1 MNHFRCVIVSQIKK
15 QTNKCIKAEV
25 ITARWQG
32 TIALLLLIII
42 SYIDRV
48 NISVMILNPDF
59 AAHFQLN
66 ENRMLQGMLMTCF
79 LLGYGF
85 SALLLT
91 PVIESRWHYRQGLLG
106 SIAIWALV
114 CAVSPL
120 LGSLMGMLVAR
131 VILGIAEGPLFS
143 LKTRFISDNFNADE
157 IGKPNAVTA
166 LGVSLGLAVG
176 FPLVTWLMANMGWMG
191 SFYALAVLNLLLG
204 GGLVWRFLPA
214 TRAVSQRAKPGFKQ
228 TFSLAWQ
235 TPLLGWILLVEIA
248 TLSYLWGS
256 SAWLP
261 AWLRDEHHFSLHA
274 TGFLAAIPFLLSL
287 GSKFLGGV
295 LLDKM
300 RPEQAPMLFI
310 IGGLLTALS
319 VLALMLSQQPAWLAL
334 FMLSAN
340 VFWGLQGAAIPAV
353 VQHHAAREAVGS
365 AYGIINGIGNI
376 CAAFIPLLM
385 GVVMKSVGSVSS
397 GFSVL
402 VASQIIT
409 LLAGGMLLLR
419 MRRAAAV
426 SA

>member
-1 MNHFRCVIVSQIKK
+1 MTVK
-15 QTNKCIKAEV
+15 
-25 ITARWQG
+25 WQG

-42 SYIDRV
+42 SYVDRV
-48 NISVMILNPDF
+48 NISVMILNPEF
-59 AAHFQLN
+59 AEHFQLN

-91 PVIESRWHYRQGLLG
+91 PVIESKLHYRQGLLS
-106 SIAIWALV
+106 SIAIWAVV
-114 CAVSPL
+114 CAISPL
-120 LGSLMGMLVAR
+120 LGSLMGMLIAR
-131 VILGIAEGPLFS
+131 MILGIAEGPLFS
-143 LKTRFISDNFNADE
+143 LKTRFISDNFRPEE

-176 FPLVTWLMANMGWMG
+176 FPLVTWLMEHLGWAG
-191 SFYALAVLNLLLG
+191 SFYALAVINLVLG
-204 GGLVWRFLPA
+204 GGLIWRFLPA
-214 TRAVSQRAKPGFKQ
+214 PHSTVKQEKPGFVQ
-228 TFSLAWQ
+228 TFTLAWQ

-274 TGFLAAIPFLLSL
+274 VGFLAAIPFLLSL

-300 RPEQAPMLFI
+300 RPEQAPVLFI
-310 IGGLLTALS
+310 VGGLFTALS
-319 VLALMLSQQPAWLAL
+319 VLAL

-340 VFWGLQGAAIPAV
+340 IFWGLQGAAIPAV

-402 VASQIIT
+402 VASQVIT

-426 SA
+426 GV

>member
-1 MNHFRCVIVSQIKK
+1 M
-15 QTNKCIKAEV
+15 
-25 ITARWQG
+25 TARWQG

-48 NISVMILNPDF
+48 NISVMILNPEF

-79 LLGYGF
+79 LVGYGL

-91 PVIESRWHYRQGLLG
+91 PVIENRLQYRQGLLI
-106 SIAIWALV
+106 SIAIWAAV

-120 LGSLMGMLVAR
+120 LGSLFGILIAR

-143 LKTRFISDNFNADE
+143 LKTRFISDSFAAGE

-176 FPLVTWLMANMGWMG
+176 FPLVTFLIAHQGWQG
-191 SFYALAVLNLLLG
+191 SFYSLAALNLLLG
-204 GGLVWRFLPA
+204 GGLIWRFLPA
-214 TRAVSQRAKPGFKQ
+214 PAAAAQRSRAGFKQ
-228 TFSLAWQ
+228 TFQLAWR

-261 AWLRDEHHFSLHA
+261 AWLRDEHHFSLQA
-274 TGFLAAIPFLLSL
+274 TGILAAIPFLLSL

-300 RPEQAPMLFI
+300 RPEQAPLLFI
-310 IGGLLTALS
+310 SGGLLTACS
-319 VLALMLSQQPAWLAL
+319 ILALMLSHQPAWLAL

-340 VFWGLQGAAIPAV
+340 IFWGLQGAAIPAV
-353 VQHHAAREAVGS
+353 VQHHAAKEAVGS

-385 GVVMKSVGSVSS
+385 GLVMKSVGSVSS

-402 VASQIIT
+402 VASQVVT
-409 LLAGGMLLLR
+409 LLAGGVLLLR

>member
-1 MNHFRCVIVSQIKK
+1 M
-15 QTNKCIKAEV
+15 
-25 ITARWQG
+25 TARWQG
-32 TIALLLLIII
+32 TLALLVLIII
-42 SYIDRV
+42 SYVDRV
-48 NISVMILNPDF
+48 NISVMILNPEF
-59 AAHFQLN
+59 AEHFQLN

-91 PVIESRWHYRQGLLG
+91 PVIESKLHYRQGLLT
-106 SIAIWALV
+106 SIAIWAVV
-114 CAVSPL
+114 CAISPL
-120 LGSLMGMLVAR
+120 LGSLMGMLIAR
-131 VILGIAEGPLFS
+131 LILGIAEGPLFS
-143 LKTRFISDNFNADE
+143 LKTRFISDNFSAGE

-176 FPLVTWLMANMGWMG
+176 FPLITWLMAHLGWAG
-191 SFYALAVLNLLLG
+191 SFYALAAINLALG
-204 GGLVWRFLPA
+204 GGLIWRFLPA
-214 TRAVSQRAKPGFKQ
+214 PQHTEKRRTSGFVQ
-228 TFSLAWQ
+228 TFTLAWQ

-300 RPEQAPMLFI
+300 RPDQAPLLFVV
-310 IGGLLTALS
+310 GGILTASS
-319 VLALMLSQQPAWLAL
+319 VVMLMLSHQPGWLAL

-340 VFWGLQGAAIPAV
+340 IFWGLQGAAIPAV
-353 VQHHAAREAVGS
+353 IQHHAAREAVGS

-385 GVVMKSVGSVSS
+385 GMVMKSVGSVSS

-402 VASQIIT
+402 VVSQVIT
-409 LLAGGMLLLR
+409 LRGMLLLR
-419 MRRAAAV
+419 MRRAAAIR
-426 SA
+426 A

>member
-1 MNHFRCVIVSQIKK
+1 M
-15 QTNKCIKAEV
+15 A
-25 ITARWQG
+25 ARWQG

-42 SYIDRV
+42 SYIDRI
-48 NISVMILNPDF
+48 NISVMILNPEF
-59 AAHFQLN
+59 AARFHLN
-66 ENRMLQGMLMTCF
+66 ENRMLQGMLMTFF
-79 LLGYGF
+79 LLGYGL
-85 SALLLT
+85 SALILT
-91 PVIESRWHYRQGLLG
+91 PLIESKLNYRQGLL
-106 SIAIWALV
+106 SSVAIWALV

-120 LGSLMGMLVAR
+120 LGSLLGMLIAR
-131 VILGIAEGPLFS
+131 IVLGVAEGPLFS
-143 LKTRFISDNFNADE
+143 LKTRFISDSFAADE
-157 IGKPNAVTA
+157 VGKPNAVTA
-166 LGVSLGLAVG
+166 LGVSLGLAAG
-176 FPLVTWLMANMGWMG
+176 FPLVTWLMAHVGWMG
-191 SFYALAVLNLLLG
+191 SFYALALLNLLLG

-214 TRAVSQRAKPGFKQ
+214 PVVNERRARPGMI
-228 TFSLAWQ
+228 TTLTLAWR

-261 AWLRDEHHFSLHA
+261 AWLRDEHHFSLQA
-274 TGFLAAIPFLLSL
+274 TGLLAAVPFLLSL

-300 RPEQAPMLFI
+300 RPEQAPVLFI

-319 VLALMLSQQPAWLAL
+319 VLALMLSHQQAMLAL
-334 FMLSAN
+334 FMLAAN

-353 VQHHAAREAVGS
+353 VQHHAPREAVGS

-385 GVVMKSVGSVSS
+385 GMVMKSAGSVSS

-402 VASQIIT
+402 VVSQLIT
-409 LLAGGMLLLR
+409 LCAGGMLLLR

-426 SA
+426 SV

>member
-1 MNHFRCVIVSQIKK
+1 M
-15 QTNKCIKAEV
+15 
-25 ITARWQG
+25 TAKWQG

-42 SYIDRV
+42 SYVDRV
-48 NISVMILNPDF
+48 NISVMILNPEF
-59 AAHFQLN
+59 AEHFQLN

-91 PVIESRWHYRQGLLG
+91 PVIESKFHYRHGLLS
-106 SIAIWALV
+106 SIVVWAAV

-120 LGSLMGMLVAR
+120 LGSLMGMLMAR

-143 LKTRFISDNFNADE
+143 LKTRYISDNFSPAE

-176 FPLVTWLMANMGWMG
+176 FPFVTWLMSHLGWAG
-191 SFYALAVLNLLLG
+191 SFYALALINLVLG
-204 GGLVWRFLPA
+204 GGLVCRFLPA
-214 TRAVSQRAKPGFKQ
+214 PRSVEKTRKPGFMQ

-274 TGFLAAIPFLLSL
+274 TGLLAAVPFLLSL

-300 RPEQAPMLFI
+300 RPEQAPVLFVV
-310 IGGLLTALS
+310 GGLLTALS
-319 VLALMLSQQPAWLAL
+319 VIALMLSHQPVWLAL

-353 VQHHAAREAVGS
+353 IQYHAAREAVGS
-365 AYGIINGIGNI
+365 AYGIVNGIGNL

-385 GVVMKSVGSVSS
+385 GMVMKSVGSVSS

-402 VASQIIT
+402 VASQAIT
-409 LLAGGMLLLR
+409 LVAGGMLLLR

>member
-1 MNHFRCVIVSQIKK
+1 M
-15 QTNKCIKAEV
+15 A
-25 ITARWQG
+25 ARWQG

-42 SYIDRV
+42 SYVDRV
-48 NISVMILNPDF
+48 NISVMILNPEF
-59 AAHFQLN
+59 AAHFHLN

-79 LLGYGF
+79 LLGYGL
-85 SALLLT
+85 SALILT
-91 PVIESRWHYRQGLLG
+91 PLIESKLNYRQGLL
-106 SIAIWALV
+106 SSVAIWALV

-120 LGSLMGMLVAR
+120 LGSLLGMLIAR
-131 VILGIAEGPLFS
+131 IVLGVAEGPLFS
-143 LKTRFISDNFNADE
+143 LKTRFISDSFAADE
-157 IGKPNAVTA
+157 VGKPNAVTA
-166 LGVSLGLAVG
+166 LGVSRGRAAG
-176 FPLVTWLMANMGWMG
+176 FPLVTWLMAHVGWMG
-191 SFYALAVLNLLLG
+191 SFYALALLNLLLG

-214 TRAVSQRAKPGFKQ
+214 PVVNERRARPGMI
-228 TFSLAWQ
+228 TTLTLAWR

-261 AWLRDEHHFSLHA
+261 AWLRDEHHFSLQA
-274 TGFLAAIPFLLSL
+274 TGLLAAVPFLLSL

-300 RPEQAPMLFI
+300 RPEQAPVLFI

-319 VLALMLSQQPAWLAL
+319 VLALMLSHQQAMLAL
-334 FMLSAN
+334 FMLAAN

-353 VQHHAAREAVGS
+353 LQHHAPREAVGS

-385 GVVMKSVGSVSS
+385 GMVMKSAGSVSS

-402 VASQIIT
+402 VVSQLIT
-409 LLAGGMLLLR
+409 LCAGGMLLLR

-426 SA
+426 SV

>member
-1 MNHFRCVIVSQIKK
+1 M
-15 QTNKCIKAEV
+15 
-25 ITARWQG
+25 TARWQG
-32 TIALLLLIII
+32 TIAILLLIII
-42 SYIDRV
+42 SYVDRV

-66 ENRMLQGMLMTCF
+66 ENRMLQGMLMTFF

-91 PVIESRWHYRQGLLG
+91 PVIESRWNYRQGLLG
-106 SIAIWALV
+106 SIAVWAVV

-120 LGSLMGMLVAR
+120 LGSLMGMLIAR
-131 VILGIAEGPLFS
+131 VILGVAEGPLFS
-143 LKTRFISDNFNADE
+143 LKTRFISDNFSADE

-176 FPLVTWLMANMGWMG
+176 FPLVTWLMANLGWMG
-191 SFYALAVLNLLLG
+191 SFYALAVLNLVLG
-204 GGLVWRFLPA
+204 GGLIWRFLPA
-214 TRAVSQRAKPGFKQ
+214 PRAAATRAKSGIKE
-228 TFSLAWQ
+228 TFTLALR

-300 RPEQAPMLFI
+300 RPEQAPVLFV

-319 VLALMLSQQPAWLAL
+319 VLALMLSHQPAWLAL

-353 VQHHAAREAVGS
+353 VQHYAAREAVGS

-385 GVVMKSVGSVSS
+385 GIVMKSVGSVSS

-402 VASQIIT
+402 VASQIVT
-409 LLAGGMLLLR
+409 LLAGGILLLR

-426 SA
+426 GV

>member
-1 MNHFRCVIVSQIKK
+1 MIS
-15 QTNKCIKAEV
+15 
-25 ITARWQG
+25 ARWQG
-32 TIALLLLIII
+32 VIALLFLIVI
-42 SYIDRV
+42 SYVDRV
-48 NISVMILNPDF
+48 NISVMILNADF
-59 AAHFQLN
+59 VNHFHIN
-66 ENRMLQGMLMTCF
+66 ENRMLQGMLMTFF
-79 LLGYGF
+79 LLGYGL

-91 PVIESRWHYRQGLLG
+91 PVMESKLNYRQGLLI
-106 SIAIWALV
+106 SIAVWALV
-114 CAVSPL
+114 CAISPL
-120 LGSLMGMLVAR
+120 LGSLFGMLIAR

-143 LKTRFISDNFNADE
+143 LKTRYISDHFAAQE
-157 IGKPNAVTA
+157 IGKPNAVSA

-176 FPLVTWLMANMGWMG
+176 FPLVTFLMQHLGWMG
-191 SFYALAVLNLLLG
+191 SFYALAALNLLLG
-204 GGLVWRFLPA
+204 GGLIYRFLPA
-214 TRAVSQRAKPGFKQ
+214 PQKANRTSQRGLSE
-228 TFSLAWQ
+228 TFMLAWR

-295 LLDKM
+295 LLDKL
-300 RPEQAPMLFI
+300 RPEQAPLLFVT
-310 IGGLLTALS
+310 GGALTACS
-319 VLALMLSQQPAWLAL
+319 VLALMLSHQPAMLGL
-334 FMLSAN
+334 FLLSAN
-340 VFWGLQGAAIPAV
+340 IFWGLQGAAIPAV
-353 VQHHAAREAVGS
+353 VQHHAAHDAVGS

-385 GVVMKSVGSVSS
+385 GVVMKYAGSVSA

-402 VASQIIT
+402 VASQIVT

-426 SA
+426 ST

>member
-1 MNHFRCVIVSQIKK
+1 M
-15 QTNKCIKAEV
+15 
-25 ITARWQG
+25 TARWQG

-48 NISVMILNPDF
+48 NISVMILHPEF
-59 AAHFQLN
+59 ATHFQLN

-91 PVIESRWHYRQGLLG
+91 PVIESKLHYRQGLLS
-106 SIAIWALV
+106 SIAIWAAV
-114 CAVSPL
+114 CAISPL
-120 LGSLMGMLVAR
+120 LGSLMGMLIAR

-143 LKTRFISDNFNADE
+143 LKTRFISERFDAEE

-176 FPLVTWLMANMGWMG
+176 FPLITWLMAH
-191 SFYALAVLNLLLG
+191 
-204 GGLVWRFLPA
+204 
-214 TRAVSQRAKPGFKQ
+214 
-228 TFSLAWQ
+228 
-235 TPLLGWILLVEIA
+235 LGWILLVEIA

-274 TGFLAAIPFLLSL
+274 TGLLAAIPFLLSL

-300 RPEQAPMLFI
+300 RPEQAPVLFVV
-310 IGGLLTALS
+310 GGALTALS
-319 VLALMLSQQPAWLAL
+319 VVALMLSHQPVWLGM

-340 VFWGLQGAAIPAV
+340 AFWGLQGAAIPAV
-353 VQHHAAREAVGS
+353 IQHHAAREAVGS

-402 VASQIIT
+402 VVSQAIT

-419 MRRAAAV
+419 MRRAAAI

>member
-1 MNHFRCVIVSQIKK
+1 MIS
-15 QTNKCIKAEV
+15 T
-25 ITARWQG
+25 RWQG
-32 TIALLLLIII
+32 VIALLFLIVI
-42 SYIDRV
+42 SYVDRV
-48 NISVMILNPDF
+48 NISVMILNADF
-59 AAHFQLN
+59 VTHFHIN
-66 ENRMLQGMLMTCF
+66 ENRMLQGMLMTFF

-91 PVIESRWHYRQGLLG
+91 PVMESKLNYRQGLLI
-106 SIAIWALV
+106 SITVWALV
-114 CAVSPL
+114 CAISPL
-120 LGSLMGMLVAR
+120 LGSLFGMLIAR

-143 LKTRFISDNFNADE
+143 LKTRYISDHFAAQE
-157 IGKPNAVTA
+157 IGKPNAVSA

-176 FPLVTWLMANMGWMG
+176 FPLVTFLMQHLGWMG
-191 SFYALAVLNLLLG
+191 SFYALAALNLLLG
-204 GGLVWRFLPA
+204 GGLIYRFLPA
-214 TRAVSQRAKPGFKQ
+214 PQKANRPRKKGLSE
-228 TFSLAWQ
+228 TFMLAWR

-295 LLDKM
+295 LLDKL
-300 RPEQAPMLFI
+300 RPEQAPLLFVT
-310 IGGLLTALS
+310 GGALTACS
-319 VLALMLSQQPAWLAL
+319 VLALMFSHQPAMLGL
-334 FMLSAN
+334 FLLSAN
-340 VFWGLQGAAIPAV
+340 IFWGLQGAAIPAV
-353 VQHHAAREAVGS
+353 VQHHAAHDAVGS

-385 GVVMKSVGSVSS
+385 GVVMKYAGSVSA

-402 VASQIIT
+402 VASQIVT

>member
-1 MNHFRCVIVSQIKK
+1 MIS
-15 QTNKCIKAEV
+15 T
-25 ITARWQG
+25 RWQG
-32 TIALLLLIII
+32 VIALLFLIVI
-42 SYIDRV
+42 SYVDRV
-48 NISVMILNPDF
+48 NISVMILNADF
-59 AAHFQLN
+59 VTHFHIN
-66 ENRMLQGMLMTCF
+66 ENRMLQGMLMTFF

-91 PVIESRWHYRQGLLG
+91 PVMESKLNYRQGLLI
-106 SIAIWALV
+106 SITVWALV
-114 CAVSPL
+114 CAISPL
-120 LGSLMGMLVAR
+120 LGSLFGMLIAR

-143 LKTRFISDNFNADE
+143 LKTRYISDHFAAQE
-157 IGKPNAVTA
+157 IGKPNAVSA

-176 FPLVTWLMANMGWMG
+176 FPLVTFLMQHLGWMG
-191 SFYALAVLNLLLG
+191 SFYALAALNLLLG
-204 GGLVWRFLPA
+204 GGLIYRFLPA
-214 TRAVSQRAKPGFKQ
+214 PQKANRPRKKGLSE
-228 TFSLAWQ
+228 TFILAWR

-295 LLDKM
+295 LLDKL
-300 RPEQAPMLFI
+300 RPEQAPLLFVT
-310 IGGLLTALS
+310 GGALTACS
-319 VLALMLSQQPAWLAL
+319 VLALMFSHQPAMLGL
-334 FMLSAN
+334 FLLSAN
-340 VFWGLQGAAIPAV
+340 IFWGLQGAAIPAV
-353 VQHHAAREAVGS
+353 VQHHAAHDAVGS

-376 CAAFIPLLM
+376 CAAFIPLMM
-385 GVVMKSVGSVSS
+385 GVVMKYAGSVSA

-402 VASQIIT
+402 VASQIVT

>member
-1 MNHFRCVIVSQIKK
+1 MS
-15 QTNKCIKAEV
+15 T
-25 ITARWQG
+25 RWQG
-32 TIALLLLIII
+32 VIALLFLIVI
-42 SYIDRV
+42 SYVDRV
-48 NISVMILNPDF
+48 NISVMILNADF
-59 AAHFQLN
+59 VTHFHIN
-66 ENRMLQGMLMTCF
+66 ENRMLQGMLMTFF

-91 PVIESRWHYRQGLLG
+91 PVMESKLNYRQGLLI
-106 SIAIWALV
+106 SITVWALV
-114 CAVSPL
+114 CAISPL
-120 LGSLMGMLVAR
+120 LGSLFGMLIAR

-143 LKTRFISDNFNADE
+143 LKTRYISDHFAAQE
-157 IGKPNAVTA
+157 IGKPNAVSA

-176 FPLVTWLMANMGWMG
+176 FPLVTFLMQHLGWMG
-191 SFYALAVLNLLLG
+191 SFYALAALNLLLG
-204 GGLVWRFLPA
+204 GGLIYRFLPA
-214 TRAVSQRAKPGFKQ
+214 PQKANRPRKKGLSE
-228 TFSLAWQ
+228 TFMLAWR

-295 LLDKM
+295 LLDKL
-300 RPEQAPMLFI
+300 RPEQAPLLFVT
-310 IGGLLTALS
+310 GGALTACA
-319 VLALMLSQQPAWLAL
+319 VLALMFSHQPAMLGL
-334 FMLSAN
+334 FLLSAN
-340 VFWGLQGAAIPAV
+340 IFWGLQGAAIPAV
-353 VQHHAAREAVGS
+353 VQHHAAHDAVGS

-385 GVVMKSVGSVSS
+385 GVVMKYAGSVSA

-402 VASQIIT
+402 VASQIVT

>member
-1 MNHFRCVIVSQIKK
+1 M
-15 QTNKCIKAEV
+15 A
-25 ITARWQG
+25 ARWQG
-32 TIALLLLIII
+32 VIALLVLIII
-42 SYIDRV
+42 SYVDRV

-59 AAHFQLN
+59 AQHFQLN

-91 PVIESRWHYRQGLLG
+91 PLIESRFHYRHGLLI
-106 SIAIWALV
+106 SIGIWAAV
-114 CAVSPL
+114 CAISPL
-120 LGSLMGMLVAR
+120 LGSLMGMLIAR

-143 LKTRFISDNFNADE
+143 LKTRFISDNFAGDE

-176 FPLVTWLMANMGWMG
+176 FPLVTFLMQHLGWMG
-191 SFYALAVLNLLLG
+191 SFYALAVLNLALG
-204 GGLVWRFLPA
+204 GGLIWRWLPA
-214 TRAVSQRAKPGFKQ
+214 PVRIDKRVQPGFSQ
-228 TFSLAWQ
+228 TFRLAWR

-300 RPEQAPMLFI
+300 RPEQAPMLFVA
-310 IGGLLTALS
+310 GGLLTALS
-319 VLALMLSQQPAWLAL
+319 VMALMLSHQPGLLAL

-340 VFWGLQGAAIPAV
+340 IFWGLQGAAIPAV
-353 VQHHAAREAVGS
+353 IQHHAAREAVGS
-365 AYGIINGIGNI
+365 AYGIINGVGNI

-385 GVVMKSVGSVSS
+385 GMVMKSVGSVSS

-402 VASQIIT
+402 VASQVIT

-426 SA
+426 GV

>member
-1 MNHFRCVIVSQIKK
+1 M
-15 QTNKCIKAEV
+15 
-25 ITARWQG
+25 TARWQG

-48 NISVMILNPDF
+48 NISVMILHPEF

-91 PVIESRWHYRQGLLG
+91 PVIESKLHYRQGLLS
-106 SIAIWALV
+106 SIAIWAAV
-114 CAVSPL
+114 CAISPL
-120 LGSLMGMLVAR
+120 LGSLMGMLIAR

-143 LKTRFISDNFNADE
+143 LKTRFISERFDAEE

-176 FPLVTWLMANMGWMG
+176 FPLITWLMAHLGWAG
-191 SFYALAVLNLLLG
+191 SFYALAVMNLVLG
-204 GGLVWRFLPA
+204 GGLIWRFLPA
-214 TRAVSQRAKPGFKQ
+214 PQSRGKMKKPGWAQ
-228 TFSLAWQ
+228 TFTLAWQ

-274 TGFLAAIPFLLSL
+274 TGLLAAIPFLLSL

-300 RPEQAPMLFI
+300 RPEQAPVLFVV
-310 IGGLLTALS
+310 GGALTALS
-319 VLALMLSQQPAWLAL
+319 VVALMLSHQPVWLGM

-340 VFWGLQGAAIPAV
+340 AFWGLQGAAIPAV
-353 VQHHAAREAVGS
+353 IQHYAAREAVGS

-402 VASQIIT
+402 VVSQAIT

-419 MRRAAAV
+419 MRRAAAI

>member
-1 MNHFRCVIVSQIKK
+1 MIS
-15 QTNKCIKAEV
+15 T
-25 ITARWQG
+25 RWQG
-32 TIALLLLIII
+32 VIALLFLIVI
-42 SYIDRV
+42 SYVDRV
-48 NISVMILNPDF
+48 NISVMILNADF
-59 AAHFQLN
+59 VTHFHIN
-66 ENRMLQGMLMTCF
+66 ENRMLQGMLMTFF
-79 LLGYGF
+79 LLGYGL

-91 PVIESRWHYRQGLLG
+91 PVMESKLNYRQGLLI
-106 SIAIWALV
+106 SITVWALV
-114 CAVSPL
+114 CAISPL
-120 LGSLMGMLVAR
+120 LGSLFGMLIAR

-143 LKTRFISDNFNADE
+143 LKTRYISDHFAAQE
-157 IGKPNAVTA
+157 IGKPNAVSA

-176 FPLVTWLMANMGWMG
+176 FPLVTFLMQYLGWMG
-191 SFYALAVLNLLLG
+191 AFYALAALNLLLG
-204 GGLVWRFLPA
+204 GGLIYRFLPA
-214 TRAVSQRAKPGFKQ
+214 PQKANRPRKKGLSE
-228 TFSLAWQ
+228 TFILAWR

-295 LLDKM
+295 LLDKL
-300 RPEQAPMLFI
+300 RPEQAPLLFVT
-310 IGGLLTALS
+310 GGALTACS
-319 VLALMLSQQPAWLAL
+319 VLALMFSHQPAMLGL
-334 FMLSAN
+334 FLLSAN
-340 VFWGLQGAAIPAV
+340 IFWGLQGAAIPAV
-353 VQHHAAREAVGS
+353 VQHHAAHDAVGS

-385 GVVMKSVGSVSS
+385 GVVMKYAGSVSA

-402 VASQIIT
+402 VASQIVT

>member
-1 MNHFRCVIVSQIKK
+1 M
-15 QTNKCIKAEV
+15 A
-25 ITARWQG
+25 ARWQG

-42 SYIDRV
+42 SYVDRV
-48 NISVMILNPDF
+48 NISVMILNPEF
-59 AAHFQLN
+59 AAHFHLN

-79 LLGYGF
+79 LLGYGL
-85 SALLLT
+85 SALILT
-91 PVIESRWHYRQGLLG
+91 PLIESRLNYRQGLL
-106 SIAIWALV
+106 SSVAIWALV

-120 LGSLMGMLVAR
+120 LGMLIAR
-131 VILGIAEGPLFS
+131 IVLGVAEGPLFS
-143 LKTRFISDNFNADE
+143 LKTRFISDSFAADE
-157 IGKPNAVTA
+157 VGKPNAVTA
-166 LGVSLGLAVG
+166 LGVSLGLAMG
-176 FPLVTWLMANMGWMG
+176 FPLVTWLMAHVGWMG
-191 SFYALAVLNLLLG
+191 SFYALALLNLLLG
-204 GGLVWRFLPA
+204 GGLIWRFLPA
-214 TRAVSQRAKPGFKQ
+214 PVVNERCAKPGIIK
-228 TFSLAWQ
+228 TFTLAWR
-235 TPLLGWILLVEIA
+235 TPLLGWILVVEIA

-261 AWLRDEHHFSLHA
+261 AWLRDEHHFSLQA
-274 TGFLAAIPFLLSL
+274 TGLLAAVPFLLSL

-300 RPEQAPMLFI
+300 RPEQAPVLFI

-319 VLALMLSQQPAWLAL
+319 VLALMLSHQQAMLAL
-334 FMLSAN
+334 FMLAAN

-353 VQHHAAREAVGS
+353 VQHHAPREAVGS

-385 GVVMKSVGSVSS
+385 GMVMKSAGSVSS

-402 VASQIIT
+402 VVSQLMT
-409 LLAGGMLLLR
+409 LCAGGVLLLR